1 MITINKKTVHL
12 LENGEITIKDVA
24 QDLLEKYPITEI
36 ATALAE
42 LLTTK
47 QETVYVEQPKITV
60 TQQEYEQI
68 TGMFRVRGTSNRGR
82 KAKTE

>member
-42 LLTTK
+42 LLTTPK
-47 QETVYVEQPKITV
+47 ETVGVEQTKITV

-82 KAKTE
+82 KPKAE